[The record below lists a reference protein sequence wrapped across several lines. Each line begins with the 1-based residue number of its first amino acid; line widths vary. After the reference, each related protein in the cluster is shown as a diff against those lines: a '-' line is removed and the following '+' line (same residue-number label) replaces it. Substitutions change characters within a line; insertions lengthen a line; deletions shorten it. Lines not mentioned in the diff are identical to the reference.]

1 MGLFTGKNKLPL
13 KRNRVDLYH
22 FGYMIRSK
30 SARKLGTTTAQQI
43 KDITDEIRAFFSKRN
58 IVIS

>member
-1 MGLFTGKNKLPL
+1 MWGYLQGKQVAL

-30 SARKLGTTTAQQI
+30 SARKLEQLQLNKLKI
-43 KDITDEIRAFFSKRN
+43 
-58 IVIS
+58 